1 MKIQTFSAIL
11 SGLPEDDSKQKEK
24 IVLLKDIAIIFEMSS
39 QQVILL
45 SISEY
50 LLKYHDYRKTCWSEG
65 LIVKFLKIKR
75 ISMGLLL
82 LLLISV
88 FLAAD
93 KSALMNR
100 GSLFAESIE
109 KKADRGKDINILIMG
124 IDARPGEMT
133 ARSDTMILAS
143 IHPTIHKAVLIWI
156 PRDTRLDTPVK
167 GSYKI
172 NSVNFFKGPE
182 ATCNVVGKM
191 FDVDVDHYIMV
202 NFNGFE
208 NIIDKLG
215 GLDMD
220 VDINLHSARSNI
232 HLVKGRQH
240 LNGREALKYVRF
252 RIAPRA
258 DIARTERQQKLV
270 SALIEKLSEPATMI
284 RIPLLLPELSKNV
297 DTNIAFQDL
306 IFLSQMKYLL
316 DTNNIYTQTLPGYGY
331 NDRYSGASYWIIDPQ
346 LTPSVIKSVL
356 YGHRYEMEDKN

>member
-1 MKIQTFSAIL
+1 MKFS
-11 SGLPEDDSKQKEK
+11 KVK
-24 IVLLKDIAIIFEMSS
+24 
-39 QQVILL
+39 
-45 SISEY
+45 SIS
-50 LLKYHDYRKTCWSEG
+50 W
-65 LIVKFLKIKR
+65 
-75 ISMGLLL
+75 GLLL
-82 LLLISV
+82 LFLLIV

-93 KSALMNR
+93 KTTLLHPGN
-100 GSLFAESIE
+100 LFAESIE

-156 PRDTRLDTPVK
+156 PRDTRLDTPIK

-182 ATCNVVGKM
+182 KACDVVGKI
-191 FDVDVDHYIMV
+191 FAVDVDHYIMV

-208 NIIDKLG
+208 AIIDKLG

-232 HLVKGRQH
+232 HLSKGRQH

-252 RIAPRA
+252 RIAPKA

-270 SALIEKLSEPATMI
+270 NALLEKLSKPAMI
-284 RIPLLLPELSKNV
+284 MKIPMLIPEIIKNV
-297 DTNIAFQDL
+297 DTNISLQDL
-306 IFLSQMKYLL
+306 LFLSQMKYLL
-316 DTNNIYTQTLPGYGY
+316 DTNNIYTQTLPGHGY
-331 NDRYSGASYWIIDPQ
+331 IDSYSGASYWIIDPQ
-346 LTPSVIKSVL
+346 LPPSVIKSVL
-356 YGHRYEMEDKN
+356 YGHRYEVQEKP